1 MASVYCLHL
10 GRNNYTYM
18 RVTSTRDFFFFGI
31 SYKTSYRLVKR
42 GKSRLVTN
50 SKDTDNQVIY
60 LSNNLARA

>member
-18 RVTSTRDFFFFGI
+18 RVTSTRDFSFGI
-31 SYKTSYRLVKR
+31 SYKTFYRLVKR